1 MKNVNRLS
9 ICFNVGV
16 LFVILM
22 LFQACSKTDDDS
34 SLDDSLNKQTSLET
48 LDALDVTFFS
58 ATLRGNI
65 DNLDNVLECGIYL
78 WLSSD
83 VNNKI
88 KIISKNIDNDIEINV
103 DDLKPRT
110 SYRYNIYIK
119 TKDGEYT
126 GEPVSFTTKENPFSK
141 ILLSGKP

>member
-88 KIISKNIDNDIEINV
+88 KIISKI
-103 DDLKPRT
+103 
-110 SYRYNIYIK
+110 
-119 TKDGEYT
+119 
-126 GEPVSFTTKENPFSK
+126 
-141 ILLSGKP
+141 

>member
-1 MKNVNRLS
+1 MIIMKNVNRLS

-65 DNLDNVLECGIYL
+65 DNLECIGMWYL
-78 WLSSD
+78 LM
-83 VNNKI
+83 VIFRCK
-88 KIISKNIDNDIEINV
+88 
-103 DDLKPRT
+103 
-110 SYRYNIYIK
+110 
-119 TKDGEYT
+119 
-126 GEPVSFTTKENPFSK
+126 
-141 ILLSGKP
+141 